1 MGLKA
6 KIATQEADL
15 VRERDTVDHLRVQID
30 ETQVGTY
37 QAVQNLETKVNAL
50 VEVCEQAYEEGQ
62 QNHEITNQFSEK

>member
-1 MGLKA
+1 MDLKA
-6 KIATQEADL
+6 KIATQETDL

-50 VEVCEQAYEEGQ
+50 TEVCEQACGQGQ